1 MSGFYKVDRRKVFTP
16 DGYYPTGDLAR
27 VDHDGHLY
35 FIARRGDMIKTKAA
49 NVSRLEVEAALR
61 GLPGVELPVV
71 AGLPDPELG
80 EMVVAAIVA
89 VPGAEPCEE
98 ALRAGLQGVLSSYK
112 IPRRI
117 VFISADDV
125 PRTATGKIKLSE
137 VARTIAARIGHGAA
151 ADRKSTRLNSSH

>member
-1 MSGFYKVDRRKVFTP
+1 MRISDWSSDVCSS
-16 DGYYPTGDLAR
+16 DL
-27 VDHDGHLY
+27 
-35 FIARRGDMIKTKAA
+35 
-49 NVSRLEVEAALR
+49 
-61 GLPGVELPVV
+61 
-71 AGLPDPELG
+71 PELG

-89 VPGAEPCEE
+89 VPGAEPSEE

-151 ADRKSTRLNSSH
+151 AAGSHARSATADRKSPRLNSSH

>member
-1 MSGFYKVDRRKVFTP
+1 MRISDWSSDVCSS
-16 DGYYPTGDLAR
+16 DL

-89 VPGAEPCEE
+89 VPGAEPSEE

-125 PRTATGKIKLSE
+125 PITATGKIG
-137 VARTIAARIGHGAA
+137 RAACRE
-151 ADRKSTRLNSSH
+151 RECQYV